1 MKKLLSSLIC
11 LLMIVGLFPA
21 AHAAVPKVQDLTLT
35 GLDYAVGYSFRAG
48 EEEYVYIK
56 FKTPEQVGAFMAQG
70 ENGLFTGVLDLP
82 LTYPGSSVSI
92 TVCSS
97 SMTEIVTE
105 KVTTKLKEG
114 TGEKGVPAADGPL
127 HGITVCID
135 PGHQANFVAGT
146 EDLGPGLKGTV
157 TNTPGSALG
166 VLTKRREHI
175 VTLEIGLLLKE
186 MLLTQ
191 GADVV
196 MTRETAD
203 TWLTNQDRCDIAN
216 ECSADIYLRLHCN
229 SNDSDSATGIW
240 IYAPKNSDYAK
251 ALTNQETYLAWGET
265 LCGAMKEATGVT
277 RGGAQLT
284 DRYVGNN
291 WTVMPTFLVEMGYMS
306 TPKDDIL
313 LSTPSYQKKLC
324 EGMIQGITEICRM
337 RGLLP

>member
-1 MKKLLSSLIC
+1 MKKLLAILIC
-11 LLMIVGLFPA
+11 LLLVVVFFPTA
-21 AHAAVPKVQDLTLT
+21 IAAVPKVKDLTLT
-35 GLDYAVGYSFRAG
+35 SLDYAIGYSFHAG

-56 FKTPEQVGAFMAQG
+56 FKSPEQTGAFMAQG
-70 ENGLFTGVLDLP
+70 EKGLFSGEIDLS
-82 LTYPGSSVSI
+82 LTYPGSSVSF

-105 KVTTKLKEG
+105 KGTTKLKEG
-114 TGEKGVPAADGPL
+114 TGKRGIPVADGPL

-175 VTLEIGLLLKE
+175 VTLEISLMLKE
-186 MLLTQ
+186 MLLAR

-203 TWLTNQDRCDIAN
+203 TRLTNQDRCSIAN
-216 ECSADIYLRLHCN
+216 ECDADIYLRLHCN
-229 SNDSDSATGIW
+229 SNDSDTVTGIW
-240 IYAPKNSDYAK
+240 IYGPKNSDYAK
-251 ALTNQETYLAWGET
+251 ALASQETYLTWSEA
-265 LCGAMKEATGVT
+265 LCNAMKEATGVT

-313 LSTPSYQKKLC
+313 LSTPSYQTKLC
-324 EGMIQGITEICRM
+324 EGMIQGIVEICHM